1 MRGTIPYTITDD
13 MIISSSIAEPAENE
27 PTWDLD
33 ATYDEFALVSVV
45 TENSH
50 LVYESLVSDN
60 SGHNPQLTNT
70 DVVPIISNA
79 KWKYKYRTNR
89 HRMFDY
95 LKGDVSIAT
104 SPFKLVLRPKK
115 RLDTISFFDLQ
126 ATDLDITVRNY
137 GDPSAVYTLDGS
149 LLERNVTTIYEY
161 FFAPFVYVKKVA
173 TFNIPPIPD
182 PVIEITL
189 SDTSGA
195 LEVGRLSIGQSTYL
209 GAIQW
214 NPVVDADNYSKVNWD
229 EFGRA
234 ELIPIPSVPSNQ
246 QKIIVHAHRLNLV
259 RQFRELSNAV
269 PVVWSGLDDI
279 DHNYTESLLVFGIYD
294 NYQIVE
300 IDSSFSELNLSIKGT

>member
-1 MRGTIPYTITDD
+1 MRGTIPYVITDD
-13 MIISSSIAEPAENE
+13 MIVSSSIPEPAENE

-33 ATYDEFALVSVV
+33 VTYDEFALVSVV

-60 SGHNPQLTNT
+60 AGHNPQLTNS
-70 DVVPIISNA
+70 DVVPAVSA

-95 LKGDVSIAT
+95 IKGDVSVAT

-115 RLDTISFFDLQ
+115 RVDTISFFDLK

-137 GDPSAVYTLDGS
+137 DPSAVYTLDGF

-189 SDTSGA
+189 SDNSGTV
-195 LEVGRLSIGQSTYL
+195 EVGRFAVGQSTYL

-214 NPVVDADNYSKVNWD
+214 NSVVDFDNYSKINWD
-229 EFGRA
+229 EFGKA

-246 QKIIVHAHRLNLV
+246 QKVLVDAYRLNLV
-259 RQFRELSNAV
+259 RQFRELANAV
-269 PVVWSGLDDI
+269 PVVWSGLDDM
-279 DHNYTESLLVFGIYD
+279 DYHYTESLLIFGIYD
-294 NYQIVE
+294 SFQIVE
-300 IDSSFSELNLSIKGT
+300 VNNGFSELNLSIKGT

>member
-27 PTWDLD
+27 PTWDPD

-95 LKGDVSIAT
+95 IKGEVSKST
-104 SPFKLVLRPKK
+104 SPCKIILRPKK
-115 RLDTISFFDLQ
+115 RVDTVSFFDLK
-126 ATDLDITVRNY
+126 ASDLDITVRNH
-137 GDPSAVYTLDGS
+137 GDASAIYTLDGF
-149 LLERNVTTIYEY
+149 LLERNVTSIYEY
-161 FFAPFVYVKKVA
+161 FFSPFVNVKKVA

-195 LEVGRLSIGQSTYL
+195 VEVGRLAIGQSTYL
-209 GAIQW
+209 GEIQW
-214 NPVVDADNYSKVNWD
+214 NPVVDSDNYSKINWD

-246 QKIIVHAHRLNLV
+246 QKVLVDAHRLNLV
-259 RQFRELSNAV
+259 REFREQTNAV
-269 PVVWSGLDDI
+269 PVVWSGLDDM
-279 DHNYTESLLVFGIYD
+279 DYHYTESLLIFGIYD
-294 NYQIVE
+294 SFQIVE
-300 IDSSFSELNLSIKGT
+300 VNNGFSELNLSIKGT